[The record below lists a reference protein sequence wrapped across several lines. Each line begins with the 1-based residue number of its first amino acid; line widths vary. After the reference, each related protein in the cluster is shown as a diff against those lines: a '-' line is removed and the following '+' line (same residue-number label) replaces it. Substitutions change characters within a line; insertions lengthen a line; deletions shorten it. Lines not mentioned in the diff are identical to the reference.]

1 MYLQFKSFEGVA
13 QLTLKLA
20 YGGQSHASQQLAEP
34 NPMKLDFEAKPTGGN
49 PRFEKVTIERNSMG
63 AAKDDRA
70 PTEELRASVRVLLF
84 DWKADE

>member
-1 MYLQFKSFEGVA
+1 MYLQFKSFEGIA

-34 NPMKLDFEAKPTGGN
+34 NPMKLDFEAQPTGGN

-63 AAKDDRA
+63 RRGRPRSDRRT
-70 PTEELRASVRVLLF
+70 PCFGQGASV
-84 DWKADE
+84 